1 MHFFD
6 FALYRYRYSLFF
18 GLSFEKLAE
27 APQVESGEFSS
38 RFLRKL
44 CSLSR
49 RNGEEHALF
58 RLSAFYD
65 YRPLLFFGLS
75 F

>member
-1 MHFFD
+1 MHFD
-6 FALYRYRYSLFF
+6 FTLYRYRQSLFS
-18 GLSFEKLAE
+18 GLSSKKLAE
-27 APQVESGEFSS
+27 VPRTESGEFSS

-58 RLSAFYD
+58 CLSAIYD